1 MAEKIALSKLY
12 SRLNESLAHLFDSM
26 GVRRSFSVPYIEGQ
40 ATAEHIKAVGTAAT
54 QNGGAYNNL
63 ITSAH
68 HSGGKGWGSGDGHTV
83 AHPADKLRTTL
94 IPKGD
99 ENAKA
104 AIDAAQKYLDGCAKL
119 LGDDDPTI
127 LTANSQLKLVKKS
140 DAAGMTLFDFGVFL
154 IQITHPPTQAIGRK
168 HSDTKS
174 GGGSPQLRAPNPG
187 TAPEEQESSPEA
199 SGEAQ
204 GGGEAPT
211 PQPAAS
217 VAPAAPAAQPAP
229 QQGQG

>member
-1 MAEKIALSKLY
+1 MAEKVALSKLY
-12 SRLNESLAHLFDSM
+12 SALNEKLAKLFDES
-26 GVRRSFSVPYIEGQ
+26 GVRRSFTVPYIEGQ

-154 IQITHPPTQAIGRK
+154 IQITSPPTQAIGRA
-168 HSDTKS
+168 HSGTKP
-174 GGGSPQLRAPNPG
+174 GGHSPQLRAPNPG
-187 TAPEEQESSPEA
+187 TAPEEQESAPEA
-199 SGEAQ
+199 QGEAQ
-204 GGGEAPT
+204 TGGDTQT
-211 PQPAAS
+211 PQPVAS
-217 VAPAAPAAQPAP
+217 AAPATPAVAPAP
-229 QQGQG
+229 QQRQG